1 MHIALKFA
9 LLYIVTESEPGCSR
23 KKILRNNKNN
33 TESDKVTEET
43 EVVSKINSQ
52 SDSSVLDK
60 VFKSPMKRNVNEGNE
75 ANKETTMFDESEIKT
90 NENVILEFDKENKD
104 PENQDLE
111 NQDPESQDE
120 MKENPEKKI
129 KTENNKEICKLKTK
143 KNITKRTHVKR
154 CEYCQ
159 QKLNEI
165 KVYQG
170 HPNGALE
177 EQIALIDPKL
187 CLFMG
192 DESFIDENDERPQN
206 KLTHFR

>member
-1 MHIALKFA
+1 MI
-9 LLYIVTESEPGCSR
+9 ESEPGCSR
-23 KKILRNNKNN
+23 KKILRNNRNSNN

-60 VFKSPMKRNVNEGNE
+60 VSKSPTNRNINEGNE
-75 ANKETTMFDESEIKT
+75 ANKETTMFDLHESEIKT
-90 NENVILEFDKENKD
+90 DENVILEFDKENKD

-111 NQDPESQDE
+111 NQDPENQEE

-129 KTENNKEICKLKTK
+129 KTENNKEIYKLRNK
-143 KNITKRTHVKR
+143 KTHVKKTYVK
-154 CEYCQ
+154 CKYCQ